1 MRKTSRAACA
11 LLAILVLLALP
22 PPARE
27 RVAGFCE
34 ISGQVVASGGLS
46 STTCVQQSFPS
57 CTVTAYF
64 AGVAGG
70 QNISTIIRSG
80 NVVTGTLTSAAPTLL
95 PGGIVTVAGVSDA
108 SLDNGRLRPR
118 SPRPCARRFPRHRC
132 RPCRRLEGRTS
143 DLGRD
148 ALMAE
153 VPPAM
158 VSGSLR
164 IPFLAVLPR
173 DGAVATPRMT
183 SRASPASRRAPSW
196 AESRPG
202 ALDRFPTNFPTKRD
216 DLVGLC
222 SREHE

>member
-1 MRKTSRAACA
+1 MNTCVDAATFLARSPPVKSESGLYHAIEGSAPA
-11 LLAILVLLALP
+11 LLL
-22 PPARE
+22 RE
-27 RVAGFCE
+27 AGD
-34 ISGQVVASGGLS
+34 G
-46 STTCVQQSFPS
+46 STTW
-57 CTVTAYF
+57 
-64 AGVAGG
+64 
-70 QNISTIIRSG
+70 
-80 NVVTGTLTSAAPTLL
+80 
-95 PGGIVTVAGVSDA
+95 
-108 SLDNGRLRPR
+108 
-118 SPRPCARRFPRHRC
+118 
-132 RPCRRLEGRTS
+132 LEIEPS

-164 IPFLAVLPR
+164 MPFLAVLPR
-173 DGAVATPRMT
+173 DGAVAGHRMT
-183 SRASPASRRAPSW
+183 SRAFPASRRAPSW